1 MSSVTH
7 SVEDLV
13 DANPNIDNSA
23 TFDRLWAITNALFE
37 RVKMRFELTMD
48 PCTTDLQPYTGKE
61 SAAGYLAAY
70 TGPEIDWLIH
80 SWTGNPK
87 SSFTNMHLT
96 INLGAHIDV
105 PSFGFA
111 LGTMPDIFWYMDTMP
126 RKELVS
132 NPDYLDAYWTGEPN
146 KAVFAQLAQDGFSPF
161 VSRDVYT
168 RASLSPNAFCYS
180 AVINDT
186 TIASIEAASHA
197 ALDRWLAFVDA
208 AIPLPPSEQAA
219 LAKRDEFL
227 RRTICERDPAN
238 SIAVRLFGQELTERL
253 VATLWGG
260 TRTLARPTS

>member
-1 MSSVTH
+1 MSTVTT

-23 TFDRLWAITNALFE
+23 TFDRLWTITGALFA
-37 RVKMRFELTMD
+37 RVKERFDVTMD
-48 PCTTDLQPYTGKE
+48 PCTHDLQPYQGKDG
-61 SAAGYLAAY
+61 AAGYLAAY
-70 TGPEIDWLIH
+70 SGPEIDWLIH

-87 SSFTNMHLT
+87 ASFTNMHLT
-96 INLGAHIDV
+96 INLGPHIDV

-132 NPDYLDAYWTGEPN
+132 NPAYSDAYWSGEPN
-146 KAVFAQLAQDGFSPF
+146 KAFFAQLAEAGFTPF

-180 AVINDT
+180 ATINDT

-197 ALDRWLAFVDA
+197 ALDRWLTWVDA
-208 AIPLPPSEQAA
+208 AVPLPIEQRAA
-219 LAKRDEFL
+219 QATRDEFL

-238 SIAVRLFGQELTERL
+238 AIAARLFGDDLTDRL

-260 TRTLARPTS
+260 TRTLPRPT